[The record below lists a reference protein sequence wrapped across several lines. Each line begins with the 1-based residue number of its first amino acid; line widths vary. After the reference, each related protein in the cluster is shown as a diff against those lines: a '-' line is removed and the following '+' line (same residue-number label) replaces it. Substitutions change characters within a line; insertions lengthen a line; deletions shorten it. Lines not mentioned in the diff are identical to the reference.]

1 MSILSEIKKMQK
13 KLNDSIKKNGLNSNK
28 TKEISL
34 KIDKLINEYYSSVE
48 TVKFPPWSNS
58 GYHYTIAYNILK
70 DITLSN
76 NRFPTIEEW
85 NVIAKERGLFSAVSM
100 QYIAGLN
107 WNYLRAKIEKELNL
121 KIF

>member
-58 GYHYTIAYNILK
+58 AFYYDKSYERLKIA
-70 DITLSN
+70 TLN
-76 NRFPTIEEW
+76 EQKFPTVEQW
-85 NVIAKERGLFSAVSM
+85 DKIAKEENLFSAISM
-100 QYIAGLN
+100 QYITGLD
-107 WNYLRAKIEKELNL
+107 WNHLRTKIERELNL
-121 KIF
+121 KII